1 MRNLLHRLIK
11 FLAYTAA
18 CIVILLAIAVGLF
31 RLLFPRVPEY
41 QDEIKE
47 WASAAIGMQVEFSGI
62 DPRWGLSGPEL
73 QFYDAELIRLG
84 SGVRIVAAE
93 EVGIGVDLMRLIFE
107 QSLVVDRL
115 VIRDTSVEIRQ
126 LEDGSFWF
134 QGISTEELMDSFSSE
149 SETPVSREVIGEDIE
164 LRFMQPGDQHPQ
176 IFSVPRVSVSIDEN
190 RIAADA
196 DIRLPDELGR
206 QLSVSATQVLEAP
219 ADERSWDII
228 VDADDIS
235 LPGWSKLS
243 RGSRRF
249 ESGVGDIELALAI
262 SNKHVTT
269 ATAELDFADI
279 ALEEDVFFDVSGRVE
294 VDVSDDD
301 WLVAANEFSVSLPDH
316 EWPETTLRVEAGV
329 DHERNVVMLDA
340 TASYL
345 ALDDLRL
352 IAPWLDDE
360 QRILLD
366 DFAPSG
372 IVRNFIATVSDID
385 SDEPRFNISAEL
397 DRVGIAE
404 STQRPGIR
412 GFSGLL
418 RANRAGGR
426 LEISSDD
433 LEVRATEYLAEIIEI
448 DEASGTVIWRNSN
461 NRTTILSDSIA
472 ITSEFFDSQSNVQL
486 LIHKDGSSPE
496 IDLASTWSI
505 SDVAEAKR
513 FIPRQGLKPK
523 LYDWFQMAL
532 VDGSIPRGTTT
543 LNGPLDKFPFDGGE
557 GRFLMEASVRNMT
570 FKYHQLWPATEQ
582 SDMEVILDNAR
593 LYTTEN
599 RSISAGIPVVNAKV
613 DIPDLRDPVL
623 SIESFSTAT
632 LDAIREFSKQSP
644 IAKIFGGQLDRVAIS
659 GDASFTLDLIVPLKR
674 ERLQEFEFVARI
686 RSNNGT
692 LAIDGFDPPIT
703 DLIGEVTIERDHI
716 SSEGLGG
723 RFLGE
728 PVRISLQRSE
738 DPQFSVVATT
748 DGTVTADGVTNGL
761 GMPLD
766 GLISGT
772 TSYQTRILFPN
783 GKVDSPP
790 PLTIRVDSDLEGM
803 ALLLPAPVSKIA
815 DTSLQVSGDIR
826 FLPDGAGIQSAG
838 FAENRIAW
846 ELVFSQPDNGEP
858 GERGFDFDR
867 GVVALGGHVME
878 PAETRG
884 LHIRGSTDVVRL
896 QDWLSLSR
904 SGEKKVG
911 AAARIRSID
920 LLVENLYIVGQ
931 HLKAHRVKVDRSAQD
946 WLVQLDGD
954 DVVGSVF
961 VPYDFGGDR
970 AMVLDMARLRLP
982 GDEAA
987 TQSESDLD
995 PRNLPAMQ
1003 LSAAEFAFG
1012 DRYLGAVEATLE
1024 KTEGGLV
1031 ATKISTT
1038 DATFGIVGT
1047 GRWLADD
1054 DDPLGSHSFI
1064 TATLTSTD
1072 VEQTMARLSY
1082 TPGIVSDNMSM
1093 IFDLNWSGSPRADFF
1108 DVLDGEVQVRF
1119 GDGQLE
1125 EVEPGAGRMFGLMS
1139 IVALPRRLSLDFR
1152 DVFSKGF
1159 GFDEIAGT
1167 FRIDD
1172 GVTYT
1177 CDLSLDGPAA
1187 DIGIVGSADI
1197 GSRTYDQTAIVA
1209 ANVGN
1214 TLPIV
1219 GAVVAGPQ
1227 VAAALLIF
1235 SQIFKKPL
1243 QEVGQVYY
1251 SIDGSWDEPMVDSTD
1266 SAAFVAS
1273 GEMAGC
1279 LDVGE

>member
-1 MRNLLHRLIK
+1 MKELLHRLIK
-11 FLAYTAA
+11 FLAYAAA
-18 CIVILLAIAVGLF
+18 CVVILLAIAVGLF
-31 RLLFPRVPEY
+31 RLFLPRVPEY
-41 QDEIKE
+41 QDEIKA
-47 WASAAIGMQVEFSGI
+47 WASAAIGMQVEFSGM
-62 DPRWGLSGPEL
+62 DARWGLSGPEL
-73 QFYDAELIRLG
+73 QFYDAELNRLG
-84 SGVRIVAAE
+84 SGAHIVAAE
-93 EVGIGVDLMRLIFE
+93 EVGIGVGLMRLLFE
-107 QSLVVDRL
+107 QSLIVDRL
-115 VIRDTSVEIRQ
+115 VIRNTSVEIRQ
-126 LEDGSFWF
+126 NEDGSFWF
-134 QGISTEELMDSFSSE
+134 QGISTDELLSSFTG
-149 SETPVSREVIGEDIE
+149 ETATPMSIEVIGEDIE
-164 LRFMQPGDQHPQ
+164 LRFIQPGDQGPH
-176 IFSVPRVSVSIDEN
+176 FFDVPRVSVSIDAN

-196 DIRLPDELGR
+196 DIRLPEELGR

-219 ADERSWDII
+219 ADERSWDIF

-235 LPGWSKLS
+235 LPGWSELS

-249 ESGVGDIELALAI
+249 VSGFGDMELAVAI
-262 SNKHVTT
+262 INQRVTT
-269 ATAELDFADI
+269 ATAELNFVDI
-279 ALEEDVFFDVSGRVE
+279 ALEENVFFDVGGRIE
-294 VDVSDDD
+294 VDVSETD
-301 WLVAANEFSVSLPDH
+301 WLLAANEFSVATQDH
-316 EWPETTLRVEAGV
+316 EWPETALRVEAGV
-329 DHERNVVMLDA
+329 DSEGTVVLLDT

-345 ALDDLRL
+345 VLDDLRL
-352 IAPWLDDE
+352 LAPWLSDE
-360 QRILLD
+360 HRSMLS

-372 IVRNFIATVSDID
+372 VVRNLLATVSDID
-385 SDEPRFNISAEL
+385 SDAPRFNISAEL

-404 STQRPGIR
+404 SQQRPGVR

-418 RANRAGGR
+418 RANRSGGR
-426 LEISSDD
+426 LEISSDA
-433 LEVRATEYLAEIIEI
+433 LEIRAPEYLPDVVEI
-448 DEASGTVIWRNSN
+448 DAADGTVIWRNSN

-496 IDLASTWSI
+496 IDFESTWSI
-505 SDVAEAKR
+505 SDVAEVKR
-513 FIPRQGLKPK
+513 FIPRKGLQPR
-523 LYDWFQMAL
+523 LYAWFQTAL
-532 VDGSIPRGTTT
+532 VGGSIPRGTTT

-557 GRFLMEASVRNMT
+557 GRFLMQASVRNMT
-570 FKYHQLWPATEQ
+570 FKYHELWPATEQ
-582 SDMEVILDNAR
+582 SDMEVLLDNAR

-644 IAKIFGGQLDRVAIS
+644 ISKVFGGQLDRVTIS

-674 ERLQEFEFVARI
+674 ERVQEFEFVSRI

-692 LAIDGFDPPIT
+692 LAIKGFDPPIT
-703 DLIGEVTIERDHI
+703 DLIGEVTIERDRI

-728 PVRISLQRSE
+728 QVSISLQRSD
-738 DPQFSVVATT
+738 DPRFNVVATT
-748 DGTVTADGVTNGL
+748 NGTVTADGIINDL
-761 GMPLD
+761 GVPLD
-766 GLISGT
+766 GLITGSA
-772 TSYQTRILFPN
+772 SYQTQILFPN
-783 GKVDSPP
+783 NKVDSPP
-790 PLTIRVDSDLEGM
+790 PLTIRIDSDFEGM
-803 ALLLPAPVSKIA
+803 AFLLPEPVSKVA
-815 DTSLQVSGDIR
+815 ESSLQVSGDIR
-826 FLPDGAGIQSAG
+826 FLPDGAGIESAG

-846 ELVFSQPDNGEP
+846 ELVFNQPDAGEP
-858 GERGFDFDR
+858 GAQGFDFDR

-878 PAETRG
+878 PADTRG
-884 LHIRGSTDVVRL
+884 LHIRGSTEVVRL

-920 LLVENLYIVGQ
+920 LLVEDLYIVGQ
-931 HLKAHRVKVDRSAQD
+931 HLQAHRVKVDRSAQD
-946 WLVQLDGD
+946 WLVQLDGE

-961 VPYDFGGDR
+961 VPYDFSSDR
-970 AMVLDMARLRLP
+970 AMVLDMAKLRLP

-987 TQSESDLD
+987 TESESDLD
-995 PRNLPAMQ
+995 PRKLPPMQ
-1003 LSAAEFAFG
+1003 LNAAEFAFG
-1012 DRYLGAVEATLE
+1012 DRYLGAVEATFE
-1024 KTEGGLV
+1024 KTENGLE

-1038 DATFGIVGT
+1038 DASFGIVGT

-1054 DDPLGSHSFI
+1054 NDPLGSHSFI
-1064 TATLTSTD
+1064 KATLTSTD

-1093 IFDLNWSGSPRADFF
+1093 NFDLNWSGSPRADFF

-1152 DVFSKGF
+1152 DVFAKGF
-1159 GFDEIAGT
+1159 GFDGIAGT

-1172 GVTYT
+1172 GITYT
-1177 CDLSLDGPAA
+1177 CDLSLEGPAA
-1187 DIGIVGSADI
+1187 NIGIVGSADI
-1197 GSRTYDQTAIVA
+1197 ASRTYDQTAIVA

-1251 SIDGSWDEPMVDSTD
+1251 AIDGSWDEPNVDSTD

-1279 LDVGE
+1279 LGDGE

>member
-1 MRNLLHRLIK
+1 MKNFIRRLIK
-11 FLAYTAA
+11 FLAYVAA
-18 CIVILLAIAVGLF
+18 CVVILLAIAVGLF
-31 RLLFPRVPEY
+31 RLFLPRVPEY
-41 QDEIKE
+41 QDEIKG
-47 WASAAIGMQVEFSGI
+47 WASAAIGMQVEFSGM
-62 DPRWGLSGPEL
+62 DARWGLSGPEL
-73 QFYDAELIRLG
+73 QFYDAELINLRN
-84 SGVRIVAAE
+84 GVRIVAAE
-93 EVGIGVDLMRLIFE
+93 EVGIGVGLMRLLFE
-107 QSLVVDRL
+107 QALVVDRL
-115 VIRDTSVEIRQ
+115 VIRDTDVEIRQ
-126 LEDGSFWF
+126 LDDGSFWF
-134 QGISTEELMDSFSSE
+134 QGIPTEELLASFPKTSVA
-149 SETPVSREVIGEDIE
+149 PVSIEVIGEDIE
-164 LRFMQPGDQHPQ
+164 LRFMQPGDERPHF
-176 IFSVPRVSVSIDEN
+176 FSVPRVSVSIDEN

-196 DIRLPDELGR
+196 DVRLPEELGR
-206 QLSVSATQVLEAP
+206 QLSISATQILETS
-219 ADERSWDII
+219 ADDRVWDIF

-235 LPGWSKLS
+235 LPGWSDLS
-243 RGSRRF
+243 GGSRRF
-249 ESGVGDIELALAI
+249 ESGNGDMELALAV
-262 SNKHVTT
+262 SNKRVTS
-269 ATAELDFADI
+269 AAAELDFVDM
-279 ALEEDVFFDVSGRVE
+279 ALEENALFDVSGRIE
-294 VDVSDDD
+294 VDVSEDD
-301 WLVAANEFSVSLPDH
+301 WLIAANEFSVSLQDH
-316 EWPETTLRVEAGV
+316 QWPETTLRLEAGV
-329 DHERNVVMLDA
+329 DSERNVVMLDA

-345 ALDDLRL
+345 VLDDLRL
-352 IAPWLDDE
+352 FTPWLEDE
-360 QRILLD
+360 HRAVLE

-372 IVRNFIATVSDID
+372 IVRNLIATVSDID
-385 SDEPRFNISAEL
+385 SDEPRFNVSAEL
-397 DRVGIAE
+397 ERVGIAE
-404 STQRPGIR
+404 SQQRPGVR

-426 LEISSDD
+426 LEINSDD
-433 LEVRATEYLAEIIEI
+433 LDVRATEYLAEVIEI
-448 DEASGTVIWRNSN
+448 DKAAGTVIWRNSN

-486 LIHKDGSSPE
+486 ILHKDGSSPE
-496 IDLASTWSI
+496 IDLSSTWSV

-513 FIPRQGLKPK
+513 FIPRRGLKPK
-523 LYDWFQMAL
+523 LYHWFQMAL

-570 FKYHQLWPATEQ
+570 FKYHQAWPATEQ

-599 RSISAGIPVVNAKV
+599 RSVSAGIPVVNAKV

-632 LDAIREFSKQSP
+632 LSAIREFSSQSP
-644 IAKIFGGQLDRVAIS
+644 IANVFGGQLDRVTIS

-674 ERLQEFEFVARI
+674 ERLQEFEFVSRI

-692 LAIDGFDPPIT
+692 LAIEGFDPPIT
-703 DLIGEVTIERDHI
+703 DLIGEVTIERDRI

-728 PVRISLQRSE
+728 PVSISLQRSD

-748 DGTVTADGVTNGL
+748 DGTVTANGIINDL
-761 GMPLD
+761 GAPME
-766 GLISGT
+766 GLIEGAT
-772 TSYQTRILFPN
+772 NYQTQILFPN
-783 GKVDSPP
+783 SKADSPQ
-790 PLTIRVDSDLEGM
+790 PLTIKIDSDFEGM
-803 ALLLPAPVSKIA
+803 AFLLPEPVSKTA
-815 DTSLQVSGDIR
+815 DSSLQVSGDIR
-826 FLPDGAGIQSAG
+826 FLPGGAGIESAG

-846 ELVFSQPDNGEP
+846 ELLFNQPGDGEP
-858 GERGFDFDR
+858 GEQGFDFDR

-878 PAETRG
+878 PADTRG

-911 AAARIRSID
+911 VAARIRSID
-920 LLVENLYIVGQ
+920 LVVRDMYIVGQ

-946 WLVQLDGD
+946 WLVQLDGE

-961 VPYDFGGDR
+961 VPYDFGGNR
-970 AMVLDMARLRLP
+970 AMVLDMAKLRLP
-982 GDEAA
+982 GDDTATESEA
-987 TQSESDLD
+987 DLD
-995 PRNLPAMQ
+995 PRNLPPMQ
-1003 LSAAEFAFG
+1003 LTAAEFAFG
-1012 DRYLGAVEATLE
+1012 DRYLGAVEAILE
-1024 KTEGGLV
+1024 KTEGGLE
-1031 ATKISTT
+1031 ATRISTT
-1038 DATFGIVGT
+1038 DATFEIVGT

-1054 DDPLGSHSFI
+1054 SDPLGSHSSV
-1064 TATLTSTD
+1064 TATLTSSD
-1072 VEQTMARLSY
+1072 VEQTMSRLSY

-1093 IFDLNWSGSPRADFF
+1093 VFDLDWSGGPRANFF

-1172 GVTYT
+1172 GITYT
-1177 CDLSLDGPAA
+1177 CDLSLEGPAA

-1197 GSRTYDQTAIVA
+1197 VSRTYDQTAIVS

-1251 SIDGSWDEPMVDSTD
+1251 AIDGSWDEPTVDSTD
-1266 SAAFVAS
+1266 STAFAAS

-1279 LDVGE
+1279 LNVGE

>member
-1 MRNLLHRLIK
+1 MKQFLQSIIK
-11 FLAYTAA
+11 YLAYAAA

-31 RLLFPRVPEY
+31 RLFLPRVPEY
-41 QDEIKE
+41 QDEIKG
-47 WASAAIGMQVEFSGI
+47 WASAAIGMEVEFSGM
-62 DPRWGLSGPEL
+62 DARWGLSGPEL
-73 QFYDAELIRLG
+73 QFYDAELMRLG

-93 EVGIGVDLMRLIFE
+93 EVGIGVGLMRLLFE
-107 QSLVVDRL
+107 QALVVDRL
-115 VIRDTSVEIRQ
+115 VIRDTSVDIRQ
-126 LEDGSFWF
+126 LDDGSIWF
-134 QGISTEELMDSFSSE
+134 QGMSTDDLLDSLSGN
-149 SETPVSREVIGEDIE
+149 SETPVSIEVIGEDIE
-164 LRFMQPGDQHPQ
+164 LRFMQPGDEGPHY
-176 IFSVPRVSVSIDEN
+176 FAVPRVSVSVDEN

-196 DIRLPDELGR
+196 DIRLPDELGS
-206 QLSVSATQVLEAP
+206 QLSVSATQVLAVP
-219 ADERSWDII
+219 VDERSWDIF
-228 VDADDIS
+228 VDAEDIS
-235 LPGWSKLS
+235 LPGWSELS
-243 RGSRRF
+243 PDRRKF
-249 ESGVGDIELALAI
+249 VSGTGDMELALAI
-262 SNKHVTT
+262 ADGGVTI
-269 ATAELDFADI
+269 ATAELDFTDI
-279 ALEEDVFFDVSGRVE
+279 ALVEDIFFDVAGRIE
-294 VDVSDDD
+294 VDISDND
-301 WLVAANEFSVSLPDH
+301 WLVAANEFTVSMQDH
-316 EWPETTLRVEAGV
+316 EWPESTLRVEAGV
-329 DHERNVVMLDA
+329 DREGNVVMLDM

-345 ALDDLRL
+345 VLDDVRL
-352 IAPWLDDE
+352 VAPWLDDK
-360 QRILLD
+360 QKTQLS

-372 IVRNFIATVSDID
+372 VIRNLIATVSEID
-385 SDEPRFNISAEL
+385 SDAPRFNISAEL
-397 DRVGIAE
+397 DRVGLVG
-404 STQRPGIR
+404 SQQRPGVQ

-426 LEISSDD
+426 LEIDSDD
-433 LEVRATEYLAEIIEI
+433 LEVRAPEYLSEIIEI
-448 DEASGTVIWRNSN
+448 DQAEGTVIWRNSN

-486 LIHKDGSSPE
+486 IIDNDGSSPE

-505 SDVAEAKR
+505 SDIAEAKR
-513 FIPRQGLKPK
+513 YIPRKGLKPK

-532 VDGSIPRGTTT
+532 VDGSITRGTTT
-543 LNGPLDKFPFDGGE
+543 LNGPLNKFPFDDGE

-599 RSISAGIPVVNAKV
+599 RSNSAGIPVVNAKV
-613 DIPDLRDPVL
+613 DIRDLRDPVL
-623 SIESFSTAT
+623 NIESFSTAT
-632 LDAIREFSKQSP
+632 LEAIREFSRQSP
-644 IAKIFGGQLDRVAIS
+644 IAKVFGGQLDRVSIS
-659 GDASFTLDLIVPLKR
+659 GDATFTLDLTVPLKR
-674 ERLQEFEFVARI
+674 ERIQEFEFVSKI

-723 RFLGE
+723 RFLGGA
-728 PVRISLQRSE
+728 VTISLQRSD
-738 DPQFSVVATT
+738 DPQFSVIATT
-748 DGTVTADGVTNGL
+748 DGTVTADGIINDL
-761 GMPLD
+761 GVPLD
-766 GLISGT
+766 GLVNGAA
-772 TSYQTRILFPN
+772 SYQTRILFPSA
-783 GKVDSPP
+783 KVETPS
-790 PLTIRVDSDLEGM
+790 PLTIEIDSDFDGM
-803 ALLLPAPVSKIA
+803 AFLLPEPVGKAAAS
-815 DTSLQVSGDIR
+815 TLQVSGDIR
-826 FLPDGAGIQSAG
+826 FLPGGQGIESAG

-846 ELVFSQPDNGEP
+846 ELAFDRPDVVEGTEP
-858 GERGFDFDR
+858 VWDFDR
-867 GVVALGGHVME
+867 GVVTLGGHAMA
-878 PAETRG
+878 PADTRG
-884 LHIRGSTDVVRL
+884 LHIRGATNVVRL

-911 AAARIRSID
+911 AADRIRSID
-920 LLVENLYIVGQ
+920 LVVEDLYIVGQ

-982 GDEAA
+982 GEDAGVK
-987 TQSESDLD
+987 SESSLD
-995 PRNLPAMQ
+995 PSKLPAMQ
-1003 LSAAEFAFG
+1003 LTAAEFAFG
-1012 DRYLGAVEATLE
+1012 DRYLGAVEATFE
-1024 KTEGGLV
+1024 KTDAGLE
-1031 ATKISTT
+1031 ATNISTT
-1038 DATFGIVGT
+1038 DETFEIVGT
-1047 GRWLADD
+1047 GRWIADD
-1054 DDPLGSHSFI
+1054 NNPLGSQSFI

-1072 VEQTMARLSY
+1072 VEGTMRRLNY
-1082 TPGIVSDNMSM
+1082 TPGIVSDDMSM

-1108 DVLDGEVQVRF
+1108 DVLDGDVQVRF

-1159 GFDEIAGT
+1159 GFDQIAGT

-1177 CDLSLDGPAA
+1177 CDLSLEGPAA

-1197 GSRTYDQTAIVA
+1197 AARTYDQTAIVS

-1251 SIDGSWDEPMVDSTD
+1251 AINGSWDEPDVDSTD
-1266 SAAFVAS
+1266 STAFVAS
-1273 GEMAGC
+1273 GELAGC
-1279 LDVGE
+1279 LGNEE